1 MKRTLVARMI
11 IMYYILDVH
20 NIFIDVKALGS
31 MWKITSI
38 SGLKGSDYALRF
50 GMWAKLYII

>member
-1 MKRTLVARMI
+1 MI